1 MALTRK
7 FLSAMGID
15 ADKIDEIIN
24 AHAETVDGLK
34 EEMATL
40 KADAE
45 KLADVEKKLETANA
59 KIAEFSKEDSYKVK
73 YEAKKEEF
81 EKYKKDIEAEKE
93 KGNKTNAFKELLK
106 SIGISDKRIESVMK
120 VSSAT
125 IDDLVIED
133 GKIKDADK
141 LKASLKT
148 EWEDFIVTDGG
159 KEGADVSNPPENNGG
174 NKAKSMDEISQ
185 IKDTTERQK
194 ALKEYLL
201 AKEE

>member
-7 FLSAMGID
+7 FLSAMGIES
-15 ADKIDEIIN
+15 DKVDEIIN
-24 AHAETVDGLK
+24 AHIETVDGLK
-34 EEMATL
+34 EEMAAY

-45 KLADVEKKLETANA
+45 KVADLEKKLESANA
-59 KIAEFSKEDSYKVK
+59 KIAEFNKEDSYKVK

-93 KGNKTNAFKELLK
+93 KGSKTDAFKELLK
-106 SIGISDKRIESVMK
+106 NIGISDKRIESVMK
-120 VSSAT
+120 VSGAT
-125 IDDLVIED
+125 IDGLVIED

-141 LKASLKT
+141 LKASLKE

-159 KEGADVSNPPENNGG
+159 REGADVSNPPANGG
-174 NKAKSMDEISQ
+174 TKTKTMEEISK
-185 IKDTTERQK
+185 IKDTTERQA
-194 ALKEYLL
+194 ALKEYLM